1 MSGAADRG
9 KEVSLRR
16 RLWEVVEV
24 ARPGDRASRIFDS
37 AILGLIV
44 LNVVAVI
51 VESMG
56 SMQARYGAFFS
67 RFEVFSVAVFTVE
80 YAIRVVA
87 CVEDGRFRGP
97 VLGRLRF
104 MLTPL
109 ALVDLV
115 AILPFYLAFMEV
127 DLIFVRA
134 LRLFRILRIA
144 KIGRY
149 LSAFSLFG
157 RVLRSRKEELVLTT
171 GLMFVLLLVD
181 SCLMYFAET
190 EAQPEQFPDIPA
202 AMWWAVA
209 TLTTVGYGVVY
220 PVTGIGRLLG
230 AVVAILGIC
239 LFALPTGIL
248 GSGFVEEIQARR
260 ELPVCP
266 HCGKSLSGEGGDPLE
281 PATEAVYDE

>member
-1 MSGAADRG
+1 M
-9 KEVSLRR
+9 KLRQ
-16 RLWEVVEV
+16 RLWEIVEV
-24 ARPGDRASRIFDS
+24 ARPGDQASRVFDS
-37 AILGLIV
+37 VILSLIV
-44 LNVVAVI
+44 LNVAAVI

-56 SMQARYGAFFS
+56 SMQARFGAFFDA
-67 RFEVFSVAVFTVE
+67 FEVLSVAVFTVE
-80 YAIRVVA
+80 YTIRLLS

-97 VLGRLRF
+97 LLGRLRF
-104 MLTPL
+104 AITPL
-109 ALVDLV
+109 ALVDLI
-115 AILPFYLAFMEV
+115 AILPFYLAFLEV
-127 DLIFVRA
+127 DLIYVRA

-171 GLMFVLLLVD
+171 GLMFVLLLVA

-190 EAQPEQFPDIPA
+190 AVQPEQFPNIPA

-209 TLTTVGYGVVY
+209 TLTTVGYGDVY
-220 PVTGIGRLLG
+220 PITAVGRLLG
-230 AVVAILGIC
+230 AVVAILGIG

-260 ELPVCP
+260 ESPLCP
-266 HCGKSLSGEGGDPLE
+266 HCGKPVNGDDSDDATQPPGESSPVE
-281 PATEAVYDE
+281 